1 MQFVHDWACVL
12 GVAGTP
18 APVAYLSL
26 HSRAVLSVAAHRI
39 QLALAIGHLCTGH
52 AKLTGMALPLCGSCC
67 HIRCLLLRTCCA
79 REIGTLLVL
88 GLCPR
93 PVHSVQ

>member
-1 MQFVHDWACVL
+1 MQFVHDWAFVL
-12 GVAGTP
+12 VVAGTP
-18 APVAYLSL
+18 ALVAYLSL
-26 HSRAVLSVAAHRI
+26 HSRAALSVAAHRI

-79 REIGTLLVL
+79 REIGTLLVAWSMPAS
-88 GLCPR
+88 CA
-93 PVHSVQ
+93 